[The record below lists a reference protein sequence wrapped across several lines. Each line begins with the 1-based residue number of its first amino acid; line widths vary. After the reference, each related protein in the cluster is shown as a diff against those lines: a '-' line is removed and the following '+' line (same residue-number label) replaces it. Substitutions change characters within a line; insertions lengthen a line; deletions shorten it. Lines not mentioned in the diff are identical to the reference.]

1 MASVANF
8 PPCLYPHP
16 HPRTRVFVPLSGA
29 WALLS
34 ASKAVA
40 MSDAAD
46 QPDRETQNAAFH
58 VYREHLAHVVTQA
71 LAQGTTYE
79 ERKAIVDAKMQA
91 WSQRITDHVYD
102 LQWHLHQTQ
111 ELEHVAAV
119 DRSRGDARCPP
130 APQPPDASAGLSW
143 GAPLWLWRAPVVP
156 RRLVL
161 GCPPR

>member
-1 MASVANF
+1 
-8 PPCLYPHP
+8 
-16 HPRTRVFVPLSGA
+16 
-29 WALLS
+29 
-34 ASKAVA
+34 
-40 MSDAAD
+40 MSEPIES
-46 QPDRETQNAAFH
+46 PDLETQNAAFH

-119 DRSRGDARCPP
+119 DRNRGDDR
-130 APQPPDASAGLSW
+130 
-143 GAPLWLWRAPVVP
+143 
-156 RRLVL
+156 
-161 GCPPR
+161 